1 MTPTPA
7 HNNCQQIWFS
17 TRQQNWQSLALIPAD
32 AGIDVLGLAEALV
45 AVGRLHEERPVNVLN
60 ATHLSPESV
69 HYSIESIV
77 KRTARGEWVIVAV
90 DPVVEHSG
98 SVAIAQ
104 ATSAA
109 LLVVR
114 LGESCLATAQTT
126 IDLVGR
132 ERFLGRV
139 VFDPTVGAQSSTL
152 PIPAVVQTTEG
163 PGVTAL
169 LGGRLTRIAPV
180 VFAAV
185 AIAGVLVI
193 GPSGYRQLRSAVGPP
208 AHPATT
214 AAIPETPVAAT
225 QGTRA
230 TSGSPIADLQVPANS
245 LPIADSYLLLVASFK
260 NEKFAARLSTTLV
273 EQGLPAFIRHQ
284 DGWSI
289 VLIGPY
295 LTREEAREVHGQLE
309 PLKFGDA
316 HIVRERAVALAPEP
330 R

>member
-1 MTPTPA
+1 MTSTPA

-17 TRQQNWQSLALIPAD
+17 TRQQNWQSLALIPTD

-90 DPVVEHSG
+90 DPVVDPG
-98 SVAIAQ
+98 SVAIAR

-114 LGESCLATAQTT
+114 LGGSFLATAQTT

-139 VFDPTVGAQSSTL
+139 VFHPTVGAQSSTL
-152 PIPAVVQTTEG
+152 PIHPVVQTAEG
-163 PGVTAL
+163 PGVTAS
-169 LGGRLTRIAPV
+169 LGGRLARIAPV
-180 VFAAV
+180 AFAAV
-185 AIAGVLVI
+185 AIAGVLI
-193 GPSGYRQLRSAVGPP
+193 LGPSVYRELRSAVGRP
-208 AHPATT
+208 ALTGTP

-225 QGTRA
+225 QAARA
-230 TSGSPIADLQVPANS
+230 TSGSPIADLQVPASS

-260 NEKFAARLSTTLV
+260 NEKFAASLSTTLV

-295 LTREEAREVHGQLE
+295 LTMEEAREVHGQLE
-309 PLKFGDA
+309 PVKFGDA
-316 HIVRERAVALAPEP
+316 RIVRERAVALATEP